1 MNRRRDIE
9 VFSLSFLDCICCGFG
24 AIILLLVLS
33 KIAEPVIVE
42 KTETDLQEL
51 IERGSDALGAV
62 RAAVDA
68 AVAQGAAMTPVHDL
82 RHSSAVLRP
91 AQVLAIGA
99 NYAAHAS
106 ELKLRSETAM
116 TIFSLWPNSLTGHGQ
131 TTAWAGDVATQVD
144 YEAEL
149 GVIIGTPAKDVS
161 VADALDHV
169 WGYTVVNDITA
180 RDIQFS
186 EAQWSRCKSFDGFTP
201 TGPVVVTADEIADP
215 QDLWLTTNLDGHIL
229 QDASTNEMVR
239 SVAEI
244 ISYLSKTATLPPG
257 WASPTRCPSTST
269 ATGTSAVRFQTT
281 TSFPRGTTSG
291 RAWSECGATKVV
303 AIASIPH
310 MSTGPPFERLYAV
323 DPEGVEQMIPSHG
336 TLPRSSP
343 PTAHSSSIIRPS
355 TPDVTT
361 RSFTAT

>member
-1 MNRRRDIE
+1 VKFAHLRVDGTTTPRLAAVIADHA
-9 VFSLSFLDCICCGFG
+9 LFLDE
-24 AIILLLVLS
+24 VL
-33 KIAEPVIVE
+33 ADAPR
-42 KTETDLQEL
+42 DLQDL
-51 IERGSDALGAV
+51 IERGPDALVDV

-68 AVAQGAAMTPVHDL
+68 AATAGAAMPPVVEL

-91 AQVLAIGA
+91 AQVIAIGA

-116 TIFSLWPNSLTGHGQ
+116 TIFSLWPNSLTGHGA
-131 TTAWAGDVATQVD
+131 TTTWVGDIATQVD

-149 GVIIGTPAKDVS
+149 GVIIGRPAHDVS
-161 VADALDHV
+161 VQDALDYV

-215 QDLWLTTNLDGHIL
+215 QDLWLTTNVDGRIL

-244 ISYLSKTATLPPG
+244 VSYLSRMATIPPG
-257 WASPTRCPSTST
+257 TL
-269 ATGTSAVRFQTT
+269 
-281 TSFPRGTTSG
+281 
-291 RAWSECGATKVV
+291 
-303 AIASIPH
+303 I
-310 MSTGPPFERLYAV
+310 STG
-323 DPEGVEQMIPSHG
+323 
-336 TLPRSSP
+336 SP
-343 PTAHSSSIIRPS
+343 GGAGYSRNPQVFLHDGSTVTVSIGGIGS
-355 TPDVTT
+355 LTT
-361 RSFTAT
+361 HCRVI

>member
-1 MNRRRDIE
+1 VIDDGA
-9 VFSLSFLDCICCGFG
+9 LFLDQVM
-24 AIILLLVLS
+24 AR
-33 KIAEPVIVE
+33 APH
-42 KTETDLQEL
+42 DLQCL
-51 IERGSDALGAV
+51 IERGPDALHEI
-62 RAAVDA
+62 RTAVDA
-68 AVAQGAAMTPVHDL
+68 AVAAGAPTTPVAEL

-116 TIFSLWPNSLTGHGQ
+116 TIFSLWPNSLSGHGM
-131 TTAWAGDVATQVD
+131 TTTWFGDVATQVD

-149 GVIIGTPAKDVS
+149 GVIIGRPAKDVP
-161 VADALDHV
+161 VRDALDHV

-215 QDLWLTTNLDGHIL
+215 QDLWLTTNVDGHIL

-244 ISYLSKTATLPPG
+244 ISYLSKTATLP
-257 WASPTRCPSTST
+257 A
-269 ATGTSAVRFQTT
+269 GTL
-281 TSFPRGTTSG
+281 
-291 RAWSECGATKVV
+291 
-303 AIASIPH
+303 I
-310 MSTGPPFERLYAV
+310 STGSPGGAGYSRNPQVFLRDGSTV
-323 DPEGVEQMIPSHG
+323 TVTIEGIGS
-336 TLPRSSP
+336 L
-343 PTAHSSSIIRPS
+343 
-355 TPDVTT
+355 TT
-361 RSFTAT
+361 HCRVV